1 VKGTSHYLFTLKGE
15 RRILE
20 HLGPIW
26 VGWAASAVIDCSS
39 PFLSAFLQTRQTSF
53 PVARFPIF
61 PQRWL
66 KPTLSA
72 VKIDSIKALCA
83 TPRLL
88 PPENLSNFA
97 LYVPLTRAVSR
108 SLSCRLLF
116 RLRNLLDYS
125 SPAAIASTLKQRRV
139 ETDSP
144 RLNLFPGATDLG
156 SSFGLLTRIF
166 GLRH

>member
-1 VKGTSHYLFTLKGE
+1 MSEGVTKGLRLRSY
-15 RRILE
+15 
-20 HLGPIW
+20 W

-97 LYVPLTRAVSR
+97 LYVPLTRAESR
-108 SLSCRLLF
+108 TLPLPTTISTP
-116 RLRNLLDYS
+116 LRNLLDYS

-144 RLNLFPGATDLG
+144 RLNFNPETTALG
-156 SSFGLLTRIF
+156 SSFRPLTRIF